1 MLPWVRSGDGELVD
15 LTRPNLETFDAVVGV
30 GLHEDTLVQVTLD
43 GDNWEKAVARLEEGG
58 MGPIGGD
65 SMAGM
70 INNPAVAST
79 LKAAQGTLKVV
90 TTGGDDDEWVAV
102 TFGGAEPNVET
113 PRATLT
119 MSREVAEQMGKGE
132 ANPKELFM
140 SGKIQITGDMMMLM
154 QLAPVLS

>member
-1 MLPWVRSGDGELVD
+1 MSFALD
-15 LTRPNLETFDAVVGV
+15 GV
-30 GLHEDTLVQVTLD
+30 GLTHANGFTALS
-43 GDNWEKAVARLEEGG
+43 G
-58 MGPIGGD
+58 I
-65 SMAGM
+65 
-70 INNPAVAST
+70 T

-132 ANPKELFM
+132 ANPQELFM